1 MSIPRNTS
9 RSTGRARESDAG
21 INRRLPELPWH
32 PRLED
37 VSADRKKDVDHRN
50 LVKPELRSLRS
61 QVRKIRDE
69 KRDTPAAANQW
80 LKALRAIFSWANE
93 AEETT
98 VHRRSGL
105 KSLNTPRKVIILGR
119 QKRLSNS
126 TSGTRLGHGRGA
138 R

>member
-1 MSIPRNTS
+1 
-9 RSTGRARESDAG
+9 
-21 INRRLPELPWH
+21 LPELPWH

-50 LVKPELRSLRS
+50 LVKPDLRSLRS

-80 LKALRAIFSWANE
+80 LKALRAMFSWANE

-98 VHRRSGL
+98 VHPTL
-105 KSLNTPRKVIILGR
+105 WVKSLNTPRKVIIVCAENLDSDVVVMESAKDR
-119 QKRLSNS
+119 I
-126 TSGTRLGHGRGA
+126 
-138 R
+138 

>member
-21 INRRLPELPWH
+21 INRRLPELPWR

-69 KRDTPAAANQW
+69 RRDTPAASNQW
-80 LKALRAIFSWANE
+80 LKALRAMFSWANE
-93 AEETT
+93 AEETRIHPT
-98 VHRRSGL
+98 LGVKKLKFASIRSSYLDGRRD
-105 KSLNTPRKVIILGR
+105 
-119 QKRLSNS
+119 
-126 TSGTRLGHGRGA
+126 
-138 R
+138 